1 MTRFTIVALATAIV
15 FALSAGVISAGD
27 DDPAEVSRRGL
38 LSWLR
43 CGPEGFAEWET
54 NEFGARVKTTCVID
68 PAPEDDTEEADRLTF
83 LDISDRA
90 RADTYRVRVLGLIPE
105 CGAPECIP
113 EHLTRRDIGLSGTEP
128 LTEGEL
134 KGWAERVIAAWIA
147 EDRAALERQR
157 AEEWAALLAANP
169 PPPLRPTP
177 APPPPPTPTPAP
189 LPVQLRPGEVNH
201 GTAGTAGWSIG
212 AGGWYEWKPDGRC
225 YFHSYTSQDTP
236 PSRCN

>member
-1 MTRFTIVALATAIV
+1 M
-15 FALSAGVISAGD
+15 
-27 DDPAEVSRRGL
+27 
-38 LSWLR
+38 
-43 CGPEGFAEWET
+43 
-54 NEFGARVKTTCVID
+54 KTTCVID

-105 CGAPECIP
+105 CGAPECMP

-128 LTEGEL
+128 LTVGEL

-169 PPPLRPTP
+169 PPPTPPHARPATAANTHARAGSRPT
-177 APPPPPTPTPAP
+177 AT
-189 LPVQLRPGEVNH
+189 GEVNH
-201 GTAGTAGWSIG
+201 GTAGTTGWSIG